1 MPLSYEN
8 VLKAV
13 KEARAKAKK
22 RNFVQSFE
30 LSINLK
36 DIDLKQVRNKL
47 QGEITFPHKFSKP
60 VKIAVIADGELA
72 VKAKNAGLPVI
83 DKSEIE
89 VLGSDKKKVKKLA
102 KMYDFFLAKVDLM
115 PMVAKFFG
123 QVLGPRGKMPTP
135 VPPMANLESFIDKY
149 SRTVKYRVRNS
160 PTINIKVGDEN
171 MTDEQVA
178 ENIMS
183 AINSIVA
190 KLDKGFNNIKSA
202 YVKLSMGPAVKIEM

>member
-8 VLKAV
+8 ILKAV
-13 KEARAKAKK
+13 KEAREKAKK

-36 DIDLKQVRNKL
+36 DVDLKQVRNKL
-47 QGEITFPHKFSKP
+47 QGEIVFPHKFTKP

-89 VLGSDKKKVKKLA
+89 VIGSDKKKVKKLA
-102 KMYDFFLAKVDLM
+102 KEYDFFLAKVDLM
-115 PMVAKFFG
+115 PLIAKFFG
-123 QVLGPRGKMPTP
+123 QVLGPRGKMPAP

-149 SRTVKYRVRNS
+149 SKTVKFRVRNS

-178 ENIMS
+178 ENIMT
-183 AINSIVA
+183 AINTIVN
-190 KLDKGFNNIKSA
+190 KLDKGFNNIKSV